1 MTRFEEKL
9 PIGFQ
14 LLNPLEH
21 CECCGKKFTQADL
34 DAFRGVDP
42 CMPEELI
49 AAFDPDE
56 YTDFPEI
63 CEDCAELQVRAERAE
78 RAAGWSASP

>member
-1 MTRFEEKL
+1 MIRFEERL

-21 CECCGKKFTQADL
+21 CECCGKKFTQAELADFRSVEEWQEAL
-34 DAFRGVDP
+34 D
-42 CMPEELI
+42 CI
-49 AAFDPDE
+49 DPDE
-56 YTDFPEI
+56 YSDFPEI
-63 CEDCAELQVRAERAE
+63 CEACAEMQVAVERAE